1 MSILDEIATLKKQL
15 DEKMA
20 AAEVELRAQKSGVIA
35 EILAHMKENGVSLKD
50 LNAAAL
56 VAASKYSSGTKTWS
70 GKGKQ
75 PAWLVAGIAAGAT
88 LDSFLTHKVA
98 NAAAAEPASA

>member
-20 AAEVELRAQKSGVIA
+20 AAAVELRAQKSGVIA
-35 EILAHMKENGVSLKD
+35 EILAHMKENSVSIRELSD
-50 LNAAAL
+50 AAL
-56 VAASKYSSGTKTWS
+56 VASSKYSSGTKTWS

-75 PAWLVAGIAAGAT
+75 PEWLVKGIAAGAT
-88 LDSFLTHKVA
+88 LDSFLTHKA
-98 NAAAAEPASA
+98 PAAEVPAA